1 METTQIATTLTGPTE
16 TGFFA
21 DHDTDVL
28 RGIVE
33 SKTAD
38 SLAIALGHGA
48 DHPLSVEAMRIANA
62 AWGQLVL
69 RGEA

>member
-1 METTQIATTLTGPTE
+1 MTTTQTTSPTE
-16 TGFFA
+16 ASFFA
-21 DHDTDVL
+21 DHDSDTL
-28 RGIVE
+28 RRIVE

-38 SLAIALGHGA
+38 SLTIALSHGA
-48 DHPLSVEAMRIANA
+48 DHPMSRANMQIANA